1 MARKPREVTS
11 QTAPVRSRLS
21 PLPARHDLPHN
32 RRRIVEGGI
41 LKIPRGGI
49 IPAVRTRSII
59 NLMNSGLGA
68 LTFPAVPID
77 LIVQSLK
84 GWRRRAGHCMN
95 LCSLSTA
102 LLASA
107 VLLPG
112 GAGALTLEQPC
123 PGNPDA
129 LSTARVVKVDAAST
143 PRVGR
148 KHFPGTLPL
157 ADKEVVLTF
166 DDGPSPGTTSAVLD
180 ALKRECVLATFF
192 LIGRNAAAHPELA
205 RRELAEGHTVAHH
218 SFSHLQLDRV
228 YPEHA
233 DADINRGFA
242 AVDKALYG
250 EAAGGPRTPFFR
262 FPGFAS
268 SPQLLD
274 HLAARNVVVF
284 GADLW
289 ASDWN
294 PMAPE
299 QQLGLVLDRLEAA
312 RGGIILFHDTKRQ
325 TAAMLP
331 AFLRSLKVQGYRV
344 VHVVAPAT

>member
-1 MARKPREVTS
+1 M
-11 QTAPVRSRLS
+11 
-21 PLPARHDLPHN
+21 
-32 RRRIVEGGI
+32 
-41 LKIPRGGI
+41 
-49 IPAVRTRSII
+49 
-59 NLMNSGLGA
+59 GL
-68 LTFPAVPID
+68 
-77 LIVQSLK
+77 
-84 GWRRRAGHCMN
+84 R
-95 LCSLSTA
+95 A
-102 LLASA
+102 LLALLA
-107 VLLPG
+107 LLP
-112 GAGALTLEQPC
+112 AASAAALTVEQPC

-129 LSTARVVKVDAAST
+129 LATSRVITVDAAST

-148 KHFPGTLPL
+148 KHFPDTLPL

-180 ALKRECVLATFF
+180 ALRRECVRATFF

-218 SFSHLQLDRV
+218 SFSHLRLDRV
-228 YPEHA
+228 HLKHA

-250 EAAGGPRTPFFR
+250 DAATEPPRTPFFR

-274 HLAARNVVVF
+274 RLAARNIVVF

-294 PMAPE
+294 PMTAE
-299 QQLGLVLDRLEAA
+299 QQLSLVLERLEAA

-331 AFLRSLKVQGYRV
+331 AFLRSLKTRGYRV